1 VQTYTLGQFFDEWQ
15 QPLSPSRLG
24 PAKGK
29 VAAIVN
35 GQVFQGNPRDIPL
48 ASRENVRLEVGTPP
62 VAPQYIDWPKTRPLT
77 LTRAPGDW

>member
-1 VQTYTLGQFFDEWQ
+1 
-15 QPLSPSRLG
+15 
-24 PAKGK
+24 
-29 VAAIVN
+29 VN